1 VTAHSTPIFDL
12 PSYKDQGLKGARMS
26 LNIKN
31 HQTYELV
38 KELAVMKGLSL
49 TSAVTIAVQN
59 EIDREKAAREKA
71 QQTTQPKR
79 SELLMAFAKE
89 YSKRVKNPIHSWEV
103 DALLYGED
111 GLPK

>member
-1 VTAHSTPIFDL
+1 
-12 PSYKDQGLKGARMS
+12 MS

-31 HQTYELV
+31 DQTYELV

-59 EIDREKAAREKA
+59 EIDREKAARDA
-71 QQTTQPKR
+71 NSQPRKKSR
-79 SELLMAFAKE
+79 SELLKE
-89 YSKRVKNPIHSWEV
+89 FSKQCAPLFKDGRTGNGLISE
-103 DALLYGED
+103 LYDEN

>member
-1 VTAHSTPIFDL
+1 
-12 PSYKDQGLKGARMS
+12 MS

>member
-1 VTAHSTPIFDL
+1 
-12 PSYKDQGLKGARMS
+12 MN

-59 EIDREKAAREKA
+59 ELDREKALRDATSRPVKSRFDLLAEFSKQTAPLFKDGRTGNELINDLYDEK
-71 QQTTQPKR
+71 T
-79 SELLMAFAKE
+79 
-89 YSKRVKNPIHSWEV
+89 
-103 DALLYGED
+103 

>member
-1 VTAHSTPIFDL
+1 
-12 PSYKDQGLKGARMS
+12 MN

-49 TSAVTIAVQN
+49 TSAVTVAVQN
-59 EIDREKAAREKA
+59 EIDREKAARDA
-71 QQTTQPKR
+71 NHLPKKKSR
-79 SELLMAFAKE
+79 FDLLMEFSEQCAPLFKDGRTGNE
-89 YSKRVKNPIHSWEV
+89 LINE
-103 DALLYGED
+103 LYDEET